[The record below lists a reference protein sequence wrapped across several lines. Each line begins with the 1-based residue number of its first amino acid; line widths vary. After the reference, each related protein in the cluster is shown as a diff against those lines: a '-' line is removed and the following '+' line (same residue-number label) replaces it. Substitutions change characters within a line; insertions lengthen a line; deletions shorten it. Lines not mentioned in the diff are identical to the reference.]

1 MADNATDKVVVKPA
15 DLRASGGVARGLGE
29 ELKAPVQNAL
39 TTSETVAGQLTG
51 WSIAGGLGQLGTGWS
66 KPLADLRQRFAD
78 TAANLDA
85 NAAAHE
91 ATERAVAGA
100 LVAAPQ
106 GAR

>member
-1 MADNATDKVVVKPA
+1 MADNVNGKVVVRPA

-29 ELKAPVQNAL
+29 ELKAPVQNAV

-91 ATERAVAGA
+91 GTERAIAGGLA
-100 LVAAPQ
+100 AAPQ